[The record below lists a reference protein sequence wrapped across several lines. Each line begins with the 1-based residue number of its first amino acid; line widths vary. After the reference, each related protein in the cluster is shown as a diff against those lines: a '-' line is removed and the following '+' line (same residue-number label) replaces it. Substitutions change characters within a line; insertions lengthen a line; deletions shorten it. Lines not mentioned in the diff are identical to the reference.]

1 MGIGKGTRQVGH
13 LIVGLQHL
21 TNHLW
26 HLVQSLDN
34 LEILL
39 AVDGSLGLSQCQRK
53 HRKHSHLTGKG
64 LRRGYTYLWSYMD
77 VSTCIGS
84 TRNRR
89 TDGITD
95 AIDESALLLSELDG
109 SQRIGCLTTLRD
121 GDHHIVLRHNRI
133 AIAELRSILH
143 LDGNTTQRLDNLLA
157 DESGMPGST
166 ASHNDDALSLQQ
178 LTTVVNQSRQGNMV
192 TFHIDTSTHT
202 VGQTFGLLEDF
213 LQHEVGITT
222 LLNLAEVDVYL
233 LDSQLLLL
241 AQDTDYF
248 QFLTQT
254 NNGNVAILQIDHLIS
269 IFDDRT
275 GITTQEELTV
285 ANANHQRTLLAGSD
299 NLAGITLV
307 DNGNGISTDDLIEG
321 YLNGLQ
327 QRELLLHHDILHQ
340 LHQHLGIGI
349 RLEMDAFL
357 DKLRLDVG
365 IVLND
370 AIVDNSQVM
379 TFRIVRMRITARG
392 LTMCCPAS
400 VRNTNGTTHVLV
412 ITIFY

>member
-1 MGIGKGTRQVGH
+1 M
-13 LIVGLQHL
+13 
-21 TNHLW
+21 
-26 HLVQSLDN
+26 
-34 LEILL
+34 
-39 AVDGSLGLSQCQRK
+39 
-53 HRKHSHLTGKG
+53 
-64 LRRGYTYLWSYMD
+64 
-77 VSTCIGS
+77 
-84 TRNRR
+84 
-89 TDGITD
+89 
-95 AIDESALLLSELDG
+95 
-109 SQRIGCLTTLRD
+109 
-121 GDHHIVLRHNRI
+121 I
-133 AIAELRSILH
+133 A
-143 LDGNTTQRLDNLLA
+143 
-157 DESGMPGST
+157 
-166 ASHNDDALSLQQ
+166 
-178 LTTVVNQSRQGNMV
+178 
-192 TFHIDTSTHT
+192 FHIDTSTHT
-202 VGQTFGLLEDF
+202 VGQTFRLLEDF

-222 LLNLAEVDVYL
+222 LFNLSEVDVYL

-379 TFRIVRMRITARG
+379 TF
-392 LTMCCPAS
+392 
-400 VRNTNGTTHVLV
+400 
-412 ITIFY
+412 

>member
-13 LIVGLQHL
+13 LIIGLQHL
-21 TNHLW
+21 LDDLW

-53 HRKHSHLTGKG
+53 HGKHSHLTSKG
-64 LRRGYTYLWSYMD
+64 LGRSYTNLRTYMD
-77 VSTCIGS
+77 ISTCIGS

-157 DESGMPGST
+157 DESSMPGST
-166 ASHNDDALSLQQ
+166 ASHNDDALGLKQ
-178 LTTVVNQSRQGNMV
+178 LSTVVYQSRQGNVV

-222 LLNLAEVDVYL
+222 LLNLSEVDVYL
-233 LDSQLLLL
+233 LDGQLLLL
-241 AQDTDYF
+241 A
-248 QFLTQT
+248 
-254 NNGNVAILQIDHLIS
+254 
-269 IFDDRT
+269 
-275 GITTQEELTV
+275 
-285 ANANHQRTLLAGSD
+285 
-299 NLAGITLV
+299 
-307 DNGNGISTDDLIEG
+307 
-321 YLNGLQ
+321 
-327 QRELLLHHDILHQ
+327 
-340 LHQHLGIGI
+340 
-349 RLEMDAFL
+349 
-357 DKLRLDVG
+357 
-365 IVLND
+365 
-370 AIVDNSQVM
+370 
-379 TFRIVRMRITARG
+379 
-392 LTMCCPAS
+392 
-400 VRNTNGTTHVLV
+400 
-412 ITIFY
+412 